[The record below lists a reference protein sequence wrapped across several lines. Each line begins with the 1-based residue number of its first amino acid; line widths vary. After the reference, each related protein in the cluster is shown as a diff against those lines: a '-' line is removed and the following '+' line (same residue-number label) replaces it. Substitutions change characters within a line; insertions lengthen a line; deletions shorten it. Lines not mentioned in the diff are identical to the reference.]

1 MPDRAQ
7 LIAALKAHQP
17 WNAHEVEMRARV
29 LAFVEENE
37 RCFERSLL
45 TGHVT
50 ASAWVVD
57 AALSQTLLTHHAKL
71 GLWLQPGG
79 HCDGDP
85 DVLGSALREVR
96 EEAGVT
102 RLAPLLDGRIFDVD
116 AHAIPE
122 RGSEPAHVHYDV
134 RFLIRA
140 DPAEPLRMTSESRAL
155 AWTPL
160 EQVAG
165 LNTDES
171 VLRMVARTLGAR
183 RRGLARQT
191 P

>member
-1 MPDRAQ
+1 M
-7 LIAALKAHQP
+7 
-17 WNAHEVEMRARV
+17 
-29 LAFVEENE
+29 
-37 RCFERSLL
+37 
-45 TGHVT
+45 
-50 ASAWVVD
+50 
-57 AALSQTLLTHHAKL
+57 
-71 GLWLQPGG
+71 
-79 HCDGDP
+79 
-85 DVLGSALREVR
+85 
-96 EEAGVT
+96 
-102 RLAPLLDGRIFDVD
+102 LDGRIFDVD

-134 RFLIRA
+134 RFLIQA

-183 RRGLARQT
+183 RSGLARQT